1 MAKICRVI
9 QIKLNQLCPYA
20 SLTYQQSAFK
30 RYHSDKHFSDGG
42 KNQPTDM
49 EQNYVTVTLCT
60 VPSTSSDGQALIIC
74 NSINQ
79 SGGPSV
85 RICSL
90 VLLQRAF
97 VGWLT
102 LRTVAIFIRQPRQL
116 TQAPRQGGAV
126 GAYAPPALIS
136 KM

>member
-9 QIKLNQLCPYA
+9 QIKLNQLCPHA

-79 SGGPSV
+79 SISQN
-85 RICSL
+85 L
-90 VLLQRAF
+90 
-97 VGWLT
+97 
-102 LRTVAIFIRQPRQL
+102 QPRL
-116 TQAPRQGGAV
+116 VAKSIRWMADIKDRRHLHSSASTTYSGP
-126 GAYAPPALIS
+126 
-136 KM
+136 